1 MATMRDVARL
11 AGVSSA
17 TVSAYITNKGW
28 VSPALSKKVRK
39 AMEALDYRPD
49 HVARS
54 LRVGRTRVIG
64 MIVPDIANTYYM
76 EIMRGVEEVATRA
89 GYFVILCDS
98 NEDPVQEEASLS
110 GLRSQRVDGVLL
122 ASAVSNAAYARPT
135 RRQFPIVF
143 VDAIP
148 AGITEGV
155 VTVDNFG
162 AAYKATHY
170 LIDLGHQ
177 RIAIVIGNLN
187 RSVAV
192 DRLEGFRAAMGEANL
207 PVPEQYFQRGDSH
220 MESGYQAGLELMRL
234 ATPPTAIFPCSN
246 TRTLGLMR
254 ALTELKVPCPERVS
268 VVSFDNADWATS
280 FRPTVTC
287 VAQPTYELGRRA
299 AELLLRR
306 IEHPDEGI
314 PDPNQP
320 AIVSL
325 EAELRVRE
333 SCGPPPADSR
343 PDSGSRKG
351 ESEG

>member
-17 TVSAYITNKGW
+17 TVSAYVTNKGW
-28 VSPALSKKVRK
+28 VSPALSNKVRK
-39 AMEALDYRPD
+39 AMEALDYHPD

-64 MIVPDIANTYYM
+64 MIVPDVANIFYM
-76 EIMRGVEEVATRA
+76 EIMRGVEEVAKQA

-98 NEDPVQEEASLS
+98 NEDPAQEEAYFS

-122 ASAVSNAAYARPT
+122 ASAASDAAYDRPT
-135 RRQFPIVF
+135 RRQFAIVF
-143 VDAIP
+143 IDAIP

-155 VTVDNFG
+155 VTVDNYG

-170 LIDLGHQ
+170 LIDLGHR

-192 DRLEGFRAAMGEANL
+192 DRLEGFRAAMGEASL

-220 MESGYQAGLELMRL
+220 MENGYQAGLHLMRL
-234 ATPPTAIFPCSN
+234 ATPPTAVFACSN

-254 ALTELKVPCPERVS
+254 ALTELKVPCPEQVS
-268 VVSFDNADWATS
+268 VVSFDDADWATS

-287 VAQPTYELGRRA
+287 VAQPTYALGRRA
-299 AELLLRR
+299 AELLLRK
-306 IEHPDEGI
+306 IVHPGEGT
-314 PDPNQP
+314 PDPSQP

-333 SCGPPPADSR
+333 SCGPPPADSCPGLR
-343 PDSGSRKG
+343 QP
-351 ESEG
+351 EGRA